1 MSMRWS
7 VGVRCEGDRVMSH
20 EEILELAD
28 AVAVHNG
35 IASGIG
41 QESYGVQ
48 IVVNADTVGEAEV
61 IAKQHFKVA
70 VSQVGLPEWPIV
82 EVDALSE
89 AQDNEPDMY

>member
-1 MSMRWS
+1 MRWS
-7 VGVRCEGDRVMSH
+7 VGVKCEGDRVISH

-35 IASGIG
+35 IVSGIG
-41 QESYGVQ
+41 EEAYGAQ

-61 IAKQHFKVA
+61 IAKQHFRVA
-70 VSQVGLPEWPIV
+70 VSQAGLPEWPIV

-89 AQDNEPDMY
+89 AQDDEPDQY